1 MFFAL
6 APTPY
11 WAVTSQNIGNSF
23 ITFPNTPKAQ
33 MSGGGEA
40 GGGVDLASRK
50 WFWRPLTDFSELPW
64 RRRPNVRYRGPNLP

>member
-1 MFFAL
+1 MNGWTIPWGVFCFLFFAL

-33 MSGGGEA
+33 MSGGG
-40 GGGVDLASRK
+40 GGGCV
-50 WFWRPLTDFSELPW
+50 WI
-64 RRRPNVRYRGPNLP
+64 